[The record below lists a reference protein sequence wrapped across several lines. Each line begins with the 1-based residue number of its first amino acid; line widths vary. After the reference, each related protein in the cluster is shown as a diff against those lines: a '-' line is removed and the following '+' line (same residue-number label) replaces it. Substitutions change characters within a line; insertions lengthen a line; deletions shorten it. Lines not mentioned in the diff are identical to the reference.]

1 MFDLNGGDNLAK
13 IARNVSEK
21 TGLPV
26 VCASFN
32 ILNRYTGFRIM
43 YDLGPLEWLSWMKN
57 AKYIVT
63 DSFHGSAIGLKMN
76 KRVLTYVAAPTLSSR
91 LTTLYDKIGISD
103 QLIYNSETFDFS
115 EIRFLSYKDNLEEFV
130 SFSKKYLLDA
140 IAL

>member
-1 MFDLNGGDNLAK
+1 
-13 IARNVSEK
+13 
-21 TGLPV
+21 
-26 VCASFN
+26 
-32 ILNRYTGFRIM
+32 
-43 YDLGPLEWLSWMKN
+43 MKN